1 MVSTLSGIPKRPNL
15 NKTSFQISNRGS
27 KWWVPYLES
36 QKDRISIRPAFLP
49 TAIRIWQEKR
59 FFFQMTRLHKCQ
71 QGKDEKECL
80 SFYLISP
87 SKDTIPFQMTYKQML
102 QVSITFDYLTKEGMG
117 FILHFI
123 SFLLFNNHFQTSSVE
138 ELRSSINN
146 IWWSLYWGKLLNP
159 LEHKSLF
166 RYT

>member
-1 MVSTLSGIPKRPNL
+1 
-15 NKTSFQISNRGS
+15 
-27 KWWVPYLES
+27 
-36 QKDRISIRPAFLP
+36 
-49 TAIRIWQEKR
+49 
-59 FFFQMTRLHKCQ
+59 
-71 QGKDEKECL
+71 
-80 SFYLISP
+80 
-87 SKDTIPFQMTYKQML
+87 ML

-117 FILHFI
+117 IILHFI

-166 RYT
+166 RYTLYITSMHAFNSFVPPDVILLSCFVILLDENMYGLLALYHLGVFGFSHAGTLFQYTFVNQVQT